1 MGGGEYMEVHCLRRV
16 WTGSVHA
23 IAFCGLNIISNTFL
37 YAVIK
42 KGKVF
47 PLQAYGAQRVLGG

>member
-1 MGGGEYMEVHCLRRV
+1 MLERKTKQANKRGKG
-16 WTGSVHA
+16 
-23 IAFCGLNIISNTFL
+23 
-37 YAVIK
+37 